1 MKAPETP
8 QASMRLL
15 ELVKQ
20 VQQGEISGREAIKL
34 ATRPETSASLTDDI
48 ALAISHWAREV
59 VQNTDSS
66 WRVSVTLHTLLYAG
80 LDARDQGQGK
90 PLSPLG
96 CRLAGNWLDIV
107 SVALWHVPDPSLY
120 KDALGR
126 GERAMALLREEKGTR
141 KQELASLLH
150 SLGTVHLDPYAA
162 MRSNPGVAKELQAWR
177 RRAWDGETWNSTRY
191 PDIEKEGYPPP
202 AEALAKAKT
211 YYRAAADLR
220 EGRERARSLKAL
232 VQTLHAHGLF
242 ALDVDRDGMAVAA
255 GEALALLNP
264 KEDGPVV
271 AELTGYLRYAG
282 EKADVSALQQWFDQ
296 SLDASIAAH
305 GRDNTRLAVI
315 QTARMLLDREPA
327 KVLRLLLDAQSL
339 FTVEA
344 KADQCTAFHHLV
356 LRAFARMHGFQAK
369 AFVSPDKPAAEM
381 LVQDLIRQSEN
392 EKWDPARLAG
402 ALVAV
407 AEYTTE
413 VDQEHV
419 GVRLID
425 LLQSIAPVTTASLK
439 SSLDSFRAQ
448 LWLNEGVNAVN
459 REDWDGATQYYS
471 VALVAVTEMGASPL
485 IQELLERLA
494 DVVRRGGA
502 DAATAV
508 ARTLFD
514 RTDAIE
520 LIGGHTATER
530 LQEIYRLS
538 VDAILGY
545 KGSPDDLW
553 TLVQLAKGRRFA
565 AMIAAGSAH
574 RLMAEDR
581 DSEVLAHIVE
591 TRAEASQAESNTAP
605 ARPIEIGALLS
616 PYSRDSLRLE
626 GDSAVERLINLEHR
640 YDTTLHE
647 RLVSMSAG
655 TSGLLASE
663 GAVRDALEEDTVLLQ
678 YYCPCPMNAEPFL
691 VLTLSTR
698 TETRW
703 SVVRLKGAA
712 SPMRL
717 TLDGVEV
724 EYTYASGLV
733 QSLREAVN
741 EDPGA
746 EPLSGGAR
754 QVISDATEVF
764 FGSIASLLAAYRT
777 QGKSHL
783 CIVAHGPL
791 TYAPLH
797 LLGPLPKTMSGDWT
811 VTYLPSLQLLSTHQG
826 GAALRRRRTRALAA
840 FGLSF
845 SGGPE
850 PIAEAVREAQS
861 VAYALRTEA
870 LLEDEATESA
880 VLDALRNSR
889 YVHIASHGEH
899 RPFAPSFQN
908 IRLAPRGDEDGH
920 LYAYKLLGM
929 DLRGLELVTLSAC
942 ETALGRF
949 DAGDNPQG
957 LAATLFLA
965 GAQTLIGTLWEV
977 ETTCSEYFFTALYK
991 RLGDGDAKLDAY
1003 RKALEATR
1011 KQHPQFRD
1019 WGAFYF
1025 AGSWR

>member
-1 MKAPETP
+1 MKTPEVP
-8 QASMRLL
+8 QAAMQLL

-34 ATRPETSASLTDDI
+34 ATRAEMSGSLTDDV
-48 ALAISHWAREV
+48 AFAISHWAREV
-59 VQNTDSS
+59 VQNNENS
-66 WRVSVTLHTLLYAG
+66 WRVSVTLHALLYAG
-80 LDARDQGQGK
+80 LDTREHGK
-90 PLSPLG
+90 KLSRLG
-96 CRLAGNWLDIV
+96 CLLAGNWLDVV
-107 SVALWHVPDPSLY
+107 SVALWHVPDPFLY

-126 GERAMALLREEKGTR
+126 GERAVARLKEEDGAKA
-141 KQELASLLH
+141 QELASLLH

-162 MRSNPGVAKELQAWR
+162 MRSNPGLAKELQAWR
-177 RRAWDGETWNSTRY
+177 HRAWDGETWNGTRY

-220 EGRERARSLKAL
+220 EGRDRARSLKAL

-255 GEALALLNP
+255 REALALLDP

-271 AELTGYLRYAG
+271 AELTEYLRYAG
-282 EKADVSALQQWFDQ
+282 GKADASALPKWFDQ

-305 GRDNTRLAVI
+305 GDDSTRLAVI
-315 QTARMLLDREPA
+315 HAATTWLDGEPA
-327 KVLRLLLDAQSL
+327 KVLRLLLDAHPL
-339 FTVEA
+339 FTAEA
-344 KADQCTAFHHLV
+344 KGDQCTAFHQLV
-356 LRAFARMHGFQAK
+356 LRAFARTHGYRAGTFL
-369 AFVSPDKPAAEM
+369 SPERPAAAM
-381 LVQDLIRQSEN
+381 LAQDLIRQAEN

-407 AEYTTE
+407 AEYSTA
-413 VDQEHV
+413 VDQEQV

-425 LLQSIAPVTTASLK
+425 LLRSIAPITTASIK

-448 LWLNEGVNAVN
+448 LLLNEGVNAVN
-459 REDWDGATQYYS
+459 REDWDGATQSYA
-471 VALVAVTEMGASPL
+471 VALAAATELRAPSLMRD
-485 IQELLERLA
+485 LLERLA

-508 ARTLFD
+508 VRTLFD
-514 RTDAIE
+514 RTDTIE
-520 LIGGHTATER
+520 LIGGQAATER

-538 VDAILGY
+538 VHAILGY

-553 TLVQLAKGRRFA
+553 TLIQLAKGRRFA

-574 RLMAEDR
+574 RVTPEDR
-581 DSEVLAHIVE
+581 DPESLARIAKA
-591 TRAEASQAESNTAP
+591 RAKAAQGDSTAAP
-605 ARPIEIGALLS
+605 DRVIQIGALLS

-626 GDSAVERLINLEHR
+626 GDSVVERFINLEHR

-647 RLVSMSAG
+647 RLVSLSAG

-663 GAVRDALEEDTVLLQ
+663 GALRDALDEDTVLLQ

-691 VLTLSTR
+691 VATLSTR

-703 SVVRLKGAA
+703 SVVRLKGAV

-724 EYTYASGLV
+724 ESTYASGLV

-746 EPLSGGAR
+746 EPLSSHA
-754 QVISDATEVF
+754 QEVIAGATEVF
-764 FGSIASLLAAYRT
+764 FGSIESLLAAYRKE
-777 QGKSHL
+777 GKSHL
-783 CIVAHGPL
+783 CIAAHGPL

-826 GAALRRRRTRALAA
+826 GATLRRRRTRALAA

-850 PIAEAVREAQS
+850 PIAEAVSEAQS

-870 LLEDEATESA
+870 LLEDDATESA

-908 IRLAPRGDEDGH
+908 IRLAPRGDEDGR
-920 LYAYKLLGM
+920 LYAYKMLGM

-965 GAQTLIGTLWEV
+965 GAQTIIGTLWDV
-977 ETTCSEYFFTALYK
+977 ETNCSEHFFTTLYK
-991 RLGDGDAKLDAY
+991 RLGEGDAKVDAY

-1011 KQHPQFRD
+1011 KKHPQFRD

-1025 AGSWR
+1025 AGSWRR